1 MPATFDT
8 SKLGQ
13 PVQVGQISR
22 ELKKLWESG
31 GGTSTRASLI
41 NFAIYCRSTE
51 EMEANTEL
59 ISEFTRHH
67 ACRALLVAVIRKSPE
82 NRISAWINAHCHL
95 SRAGAKQ
102 ICCEQISFLL
112 EGEIKGRL
120 TNIVFGN
127 LDSDLPLYFWWQ
139 GDLSE
144 NLNAHLWTWIDRL
157 FVDSACWKNPKAQ
170 FARLKQSLSETK
182 ARLTLRDLNWT
193 RSLYIRQ
200 AFSSIFDPPE
210 NLAELSRLRRLTI
223 THAPDC
229 RSTAILLAGW
239 FAGQLNWTLKSTDP
253 IVFTAVDGGEIAV
266 DLQSVEGP
274 ALGSVTLASEN
285 ASFSV
290 AREAG
295 SRVLRA
301 DLHHNNGTDFHPLF
315 PAGPDTILD
324 VLNEEMSRSSKDNIY
339 LRALSKIDELL

>member
-13 PVQVGQISR
+13 PVPVGRISN
-22 ELKKLWESG
+22 ELKKLWETG
-31 GGTSTRASLI
+31 GGASTRASLI

-51 EMEANTEL
+51 ELEANTEL

-67 ACRALLVAVIRKSPE
+67 ACRALLVAVIRNAPE

-144 NLNAHLWTWIDRL
+144 NLNPHLWTWIDRL
-157 FVDSACWKNPKAQ
+157 IVDSACWKNPKAQ
-170 FARLKQSLSETK
+170 FTRLKQSFAENK

-200 AFSSIFDPPE
+200 AFSAIFDAPDDLPQ
-210 NLAELSRLRRLTI
+210 LSLLRRLTI
-223 THAPDC
+223 THAPDS
-229 RSTAILLAGW
+229 RSTAVFLAGW
-239 FAGQLNWTLKSTDP
+239 FAGQLQWTLKSESP

-266 DLQSVEGP
+266 DLQSAPGP
-274 ALGSVTLASEN
+274 ALAGATATTESATY
-285 ASFSV
+285 SV

-295 SRVLRA
+295 SRVLHARIQHQ
-301 DLHHNNGTDFHPLF
+301 DGNDFHPLF
-315 PAGPDTILD
+315 PAGPEEIIDL
-324 VLNEEMSRSSKDNIY
+324 LNEEMSRSSKDNIY
-339 LRALSKIDELL
+339 LRALGKIETLL

>member
-22 ELKKLWESG
+22 EIKKLWESG

-51 EMEANTEL
+51 EMEANTDL

-67 ACRALLVAVIRKSPE
+67 ACRALLVAVIRNSPE
-82 NRISAWINAHCHL
+82 NRMSAWINAHCHL

-144 NLNAHLWTWIDRL
+144 NLNPHLWTWIDRL

-170 FARLKQSLSETK
+170 FARLKQSFAENK

-200 AFSSIFDPPE
+200 AFSSMFDAPE
-210 NLAELSRLRRLTI
+210 NLAELSRIRRIVI

-229 RSTAILLAGW
+229 RSTAVLLAGW
-239 FAGQLNWTLKSTDP
+239 FAGQLQWTLKSASP
-253 IVFTAVDGGEIAV
+253 IVFADAGGGEIAV
-266 DLQSVEGP
+266 EFQSAEGS
-274 ALGSVTLASEN
+274 ALGGVALTSEN
-285 ASFSV
+285 ATFSV

-295 SRVLRA
+295 SRVLHA
-301 DLHHNNGTDFHPLF
+301 DLHQESGSDFHPLF
-315 PAGPDTILD
+315 PAGPDTIID

-339 LRALSKIDELL
+339 LRALGKIEELL

>member
-31 GGTSTRASLI
+31 GGASTRASLI

-51 EMEANTEL
+51 EMEANTDL

-67 ACRALLVAVIRKSPE
+67 ACRALLVAVIRNAPE

-120 TNIVFGN
+120 TNIVFSN

-144 NLNAHLWTWIDRL
+144 NLNPHLWTWIDRL
-157 FVDSACWKNPKAQ
+157 IVDSACWKNPKGQ
-170 FARLKQSLSETK
+170 FARLKQSLAETK
-182 ARLTLRDLNWT
+182 ARLTVRDLNWT

-200 AFSSIFDPPE
+200 ACSSIFDAPE
-210 NLAELSRLRRLTI
+210 SLLELPRLRRLAI

-229 RSTAILLAGW
+229 RSTAVFLAGW
-239 FAGQLNWTLKSTDP
+239 FAGQLQWTLKSAAP
-253 IVFTAVDGGEIAV
+253 IVFTATDGGEITV
-266 DLQSVEGP
+266 DLESAPGP
-274 ALGSVTLASEN
+274 ALGAITITSEN
-285 ASFSV
+285 ATFSL

-301 DLHHNNGTDFHPLF
+301 SLQHENGNEFHPLF
-315 PAGPDTILD
+315 PAGPDEIID
-324 VLNEEMSRSSKDNIY
+324 VLSEEMSRSSKDNIY
-339 LRALSKIDELL
+339 LRALGKIESLL

>member
-1 MPATFDT
+1 
-8 SKLGQ
+8 
-13 PVQVGQISR
+13 VQVGQISR

-31 GGTSTRASLI
+31 AGASTRASLI

-51 EMEANTEL
+51 EMETNTDL
-59 ISEFTRHH
+59 ISEFTREH
-67 ACRALLVAVIRKSPE
+67 ACRALLVAVIRNSPE

-127 LDSDLPLYFWWQ
+127 VDSDLPLYFWWQ

-157 FVDSACWKNPKAQ
+157 FVDSACWKDPKAQ
-170 FARLKQSLSETK
+170 FARLRQSLAETK

-200 AFSSIFDPPE
+200 AFSSMFDAPE
-210 NLAELSRLRRLTI
+210 NLVELSRLRRLAI
-223 THAPDC
+223 THAPEN
-229 RSTAILLAGW
+229 RSTAVLLAGW
-239 FAGQLNWTLKSTDP
+239 FAGQLNWTLKSAAP
-253 IVFTAVDGGEIAV
+253 IIFTAPDGGEIAV
-266 DLQSVEGP
+266 DLQSAPGP
-274 ALGSVTLASEN
+274 ALSEVAVTSEN
-285 ASFSV
+285 AALSV

-301 DLHHNNGTDFHPLF
+301 SLHHENGGDFHPLF
-315 PAGPDTILD
+315 PAGPDAIID

-339 LRALSKIDELL
+339 LRALGKIEALL